1 MQAVRKKKLIMMHI
15 KDTINE
21 VISYKYIKQTTA
33 KLEFVRICYEC
44 LTNSCGNKK
53 KTLKFVK

>member
-21 VISYKYIKQTTA
+21 VISTLSKQQQNMNLSGFA
-33 KLEFVRICYEC
+33 MNV
-44 LTNSCGNKK
+44 
-53 KTLKFVK
+53 

>member
-21 VISYKYIKQTTA
+21 VISYEYIKQTTA
-33 KLEFVRICYEC
+33 KMNLSGFAMNV
-44 LTNSCGNKK
+44 
-53 KTLKFVK
+53 

>member
-33 KLEFVRICYEC
+33 KHEFVRICYEC

-53 KTLKFVK
+53 NLFVI